1 MQTAYIVYDANV
13 EEFARLF
20 RDRWIASGDGDRCMG
35 GSLPIVADEERK
47 TLELVGRI
55 CTFLLELNAVRHS
68 TLIAVGGGVTSD
80 VCGLAAGIYKR
91 GIKLEIVP
99 TTLLAQVDAAYGGK
113 NGVNLCGVK
122 NALGLVR
129 LPEAVHICSEP
140 LLTLPEREF
149 RSGVA
154 ELLKT
159 FILFDAD
166 KYEESIALFSRL
178 ASEGY
183 SRSSLGTHID
193 EVLTLVRKAASY
205 KEKTVAS
212 DLYDN
217 GLRRRLNLG
226 HTIGHAIEWW
236 QASSHRPDRYSHG
249 EAVAIGIVA
258 AARISSRMG
267 LCSSDLALR
276 LESDF
281 QACSLPTEL
290 PVSVAEL
297 LPAMGNDKK
306 MSGDG
311 KLGFV
316 LLKDLAEPVICEL
329 DMEKVSELCSG
340 TV

>member
-13 EEFARLF
+13 EEFAKLF

-35 GSLPIVADEERK
+35 GSLPIVADEEHK
-47 TLELVGRI
+47 TLELVGHI
-55 CTFLLELNAVRHS
+55 CTFLLERNADRHC

-91 GIKLEIVP
+91 GIKFEIVP
-99 TTLLAQVDAAYGGK
+99 ATLLAQVDAAYGGK

-129 LPEAVHICSEP
+129 LPDAVHICSEP

-149 RSGVA
+149 RSGAA

-166 KYEESIALFSRL
+166 RYSEAVALFSEL
-178 ASEGY
+178 ASDGY
-183 SRSSLGTHID
+183 SHDAVASHIG
-193 EVLTLVRKAASY
+193 EVLQLAGEAASY

-217 GLRRRLNLG
+217 GLRRQLNLG

-236 QASSHRPDRYSHG
+236 QASSQYNGRYSHG

-258 AARISSRMG
+258 AARISSRLG
-267 LCSSDLALR
+267 LCPVGIVSR

-281 QACSLPTEL
+281 KACSLPTEL
-290 PVSVAEL
+290 PASVDEL
-297 LPAMGNDKK
+297 LPAICNDKK
-306 MSGDG
+306 NSGAG
-311 KLGFV
+311 KLNFV
-316 LLKDLAEPVICEL
+316 LLKGMAHPVICEL
-329 DMEKVSELCSG
+329 DIERLSDLCSEA
-340 TV
+340 V

>member
-13 EEFARLF
+13 EEFVKLF
-20 RDRWIASGDGDRCMG
+20 CDRWIASGDGNRCIG
-35 GSLPIVADEERK
+35 GSLPIVADEEHK
-47 TLELVGRI
+47 TLELVELI
-55 CTFLLELNAVRHS
+55 CIFLLERNAGRHS
-68 TLIAVGGGVTSD
+68 ALIALGGGVTSD

-91 GIKLEIVP
+91 GIKFEIVP

-129 LPEAVHICSEP
+129 LPDAVHIYEEP
-140 LLTLPEREF
+140 LLTLPGREF
-149 RSGVA
+149 LSGVA

-166 KYEESIALFSRL
+166 RYEESVELFSVL
-178 ASEGY
+178 ASDGY
-183 SRSSLGTHID
+183 SHGAVASHIG
-193 EVLTLVRKAASY
+193 EVLPLVREAASY
-205 KEKTVAS
+205 KEKIVAS

-217 GLRRRLNLG
+217 GLRRQLNLG

-236 QASSHRPDRYSHG
+236 QASSQRPGGYSHG

-258 AARISSRMG
+258 ATRISLRMG
-267 LCSSDLALR
+267 LCSADLVSR
-276 LESDF
+276 LESGF
-281 QACSLPTEL
+281 KACSLPTEL
-290 PVSVAEL
+290 PVAVDEL

-306 MSGDG
+306 ISVDG
-311 KLGFV
+311 KLNFV
-316 LLKDLAEPVICEL
+316 LLKDIAHPVICEL
-329 DMEKVSELCSG
+329 DMKKVSELCSG

>member
-13 EEFARLF
+13 EEFAKLF
-20 RDRWIASGDGDRCMG
+20 CGRWIASDEG
-35 GSLPIVADEERK
+35 GRRIGGEFPIVADEEHK
-47 TLELVGRI
+47 TLELVGNI
-55 CTFLLELNAVRHS
+55 CAFLLGLNADRHA

-80 VCGLAAGIYKR
+80 ICGLAAGIYKR
-91 GIKLEIVP
+91 GIRFEVVP
-99 TTLLAQVDAAYGGK
+99 TTLLAQVDAAHGGK

-129 LPEAVHICSEP
+129 LPDAVHIFPEP

-159 FILFDAD
+159 FILCDAG
-166 KYEESIALFSRL
+166 KYAEAVELFSEL

-183 SRSSLGTHID
+183 SRSSLEAHID
-193 EVLTLVRKAASY
+193 EVLQLACEAASY
-205 KEKTVAS
+205 KEEVVVS

-217 GLRRRLNLG
+217 GLRRQLNLG

-236 QASSHRPDRYSHG
+236 QASSQCPDRFSHG

-258 AARISSRMG
+258 AAMISHRMG
-267 LCSSDLALR
+267 LCSAELVSR

-281 QACSLPTEL
+281 KACSLPTEL
-290 PVSVAEL
+290 PVPVDEL
-297 LPAMGNDKK
+297 LPAIGNDKK
-306 MSGDG
+306 TSGDG
-311 KLGFV
+311 KLNFV
-316 LLKDLAEPVICEL
+316 LLRDISQPVICEL
-329 DMEKVSELCSG
+329 NIERLSDLCSG
-340 TV
+340 AA

>member
-1 MQTAYIVYDANV
+1 MQTVYIVYDANV
-13 EEFARLF
+13 EEFLRLF
-20 RDRWIASGDGDRCMG
+20 CGRLDVSGDRQIG
-35 GSLPIVADEERK
+35 GRLSIVADEEHK
-47 TLELVGRI
+47 TLDLVERI
-55 CTFLLELNAVRHS
+55 CTFLLDHNADRYS

-91 GIKLEIVP
+91 GIRFEVVP

-129 LPEAVHICSEP
+129 LPDAVHICREP

-166 KYEESIALFSRL
+166 KYKKSIVLFSEL

-183 SRSSLGTHID
+183 SRSSLETHID
-193 EVLTLVRKAASY
+193 EVLTLVREAASY

-217 GLRRRLNLG
+217 GVRRQLNLG
-226 HTIGHAIEWW
+226 HTLGHAIEWW
-236 QASSHRPDRYSHG
+236 QASSQCRNHYSHG

-258 AARISSRMG
+258 AARISSRLG
-267 LCSSDLALR
+267 LCPSDLVSR

-281 QACSLPTEL
+281 KACSLPVEL
-290 PVSVAEL
+290 PVAVDEL
-297 LPAMGNDKK
+297 LPAIGNDKK
-306 MSGDG
+306 TSGEG
-311 KLGFV
+311 KLNFV
-316 LLKDLAEPVICEL
+316 LLRDISQPVICEL
-329 DMEKVSELCSG
+329 NIEKVSDLCSEAA
-340 TV
+340 